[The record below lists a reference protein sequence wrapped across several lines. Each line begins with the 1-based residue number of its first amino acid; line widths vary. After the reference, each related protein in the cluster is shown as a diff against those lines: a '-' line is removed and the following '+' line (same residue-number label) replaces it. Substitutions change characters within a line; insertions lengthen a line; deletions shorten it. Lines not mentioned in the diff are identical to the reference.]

1 MSSADITSP
10 DYSTIELPQL
20 ANAITMEH
28 ELANKAANTA
38 LGHAIEC
45 GKMLHAAKSKVPH
58 GFWLKWVE
66 DNSGIPR
73 GTAGLYMHLA
83 SNYQRVG
90 NMDSI
95 RSALKLLA
103 DDRAEEKR
111 QCSEIYVPFD
121 GEIVGEAPAPAQS
134 AKDARLATTVIDAE
148 VVTPAEEVF
157 YNSANDADDGD
168 GSTDTAPAAPA
179 DEPKKGDSIALSMA
193 KDRVRK
199 LDADEIELLLVWV
212 EANKKTLIANY
223 AKRRAKKKKE
233 DAEDAKRWAERKQP
247 KATT

>member
-1 MSSADITSP
+1 MNSASIRSP

-73 GTAGLYMHLA
+73 GTAGMYMHLA

-95 RSALKLLA
+95 RGALKLLA

-121 GEIVGEAPAPAQS
+121 GEIVGGAPPPAQS

-179 DEPKKGDSIALSMA
+179 DEPKENTTPLLKRTKVNLS
-193 KDRVRK
+193 RLNLTE
-199 LDADEIELLLVWV
+199 LDAIFVWIG
-212 EANKKTLIANY
+212 ANEKKLIAAATKRKADD
-223 AKRRAKKKKE
+223 AKRR
-233 DAEDAKRWAERKQP
+233 AERKQP